1 MFFKSRKPFS
11 VLPPSQ
17 PDQMVGEQTGGTV
30 ERHVSLDITGH
41 YSLHFQTS
49 FPNSTTYFLSPVNT
63 AQSSVHH
70 FNLLLSLKVPQITS
84 CYMTPVQGTKRI
96 FWSIRWCKTWQFI
109 TSEYFRRI
117 SCYIDR
123 CNCQWRVNLKK
134 KEHYFWNVHIPLC
147 DSRHTE
153 YLKQSNTWKKKQVCS
168 CQWKLAAIF
177 TTTFD
182 PRHLV

>member
-63 AQSSVHH
+63 HCPYAQSSAHH

-123 CNCQWRVNLKK
+123 CYCQWRVNLKK
-134 KEHYFWNVHIPLC
+134 EVTPRLNIFSETSTFHSVTHVTLN
-147 DSRHTE
+147 T
-153 YLKQSNTWKKKQVCS
+153 SNKVTLEKKNKSV
-168 CQWKLAAIF
+168 
-177 TTTFD
+177 
-182 PRHLV
+182 PVNEN